1 MSVQETIAQAFVS
14 KPAGAVF
21 SSADFL
27 SVGSRTAI
35 DQALARLVRA
45 GTVVR
50 LARGLYA
57 VAGQTVDAQALARA
71 VASKTGE
78 RVGLASFSGVDEHL
92 VIATSGQ
99 SRTLRAAGH
108 TVEFRR
114 MSQRKVQL
122 AASIRG
128 RVLLGLWNKG
138 VGNLT
143 TLDIQ
148 RATSDWSKEEIDSYA
163 AMIPAWLR
171 EAIREA
177 NASRKSLDIGL
188 SGAYDWSNPSLKDDV
203 LIGKVLKRHKFD
215 DVARICFHFG
225 TTRVRR
231 VLKRQAFESMTQDS
245 LTRMLG
251 NISRGMRSPAGAT
264 NA

>member
-27 SVGSRTAI
+27 SVGSRAAI

-99 SRTLRAAGH
+99 SRTLRVAGH

-188 SGAYDWSNPSLKDDV
+188 SGAYDWSN
-203 LIGKVLKRHKFD
+203 
-215 DVARICFHFG
+215 
-225 TTRVRR
+225 
-231 VLKRQAFESMTQDS
+231 QASKTMS
-245 LTRMLG
+245 
-251 NISRGMRSPAGAT
+251 
-264 NA
+264 